1 MSFKTSR
8 RSFLKSTAVA
18 GAGVLVVSDLMAQE
32 SPNEKV
38 TFACVG
44 IGGKGSS
51 DSADAARFGQ
61 VVAFCDTNKNQLK
74 GGEKRFAGA
83 KAYEDFRVMFDEM
96 GDSFDAVTVST
107 ADHMHAPI
115 AAMAMRRGKHV
126 YCQKPLT
133 RTISE
138 ARKLAQLA
146 KENKVVTQMGN
157 QTTATTPSR
166 ECVALVQ
173 NGLIG
178 TVKKV
183 ISWSNRPV
191 WPQGGERGQGV
202 DVPDYL
208 NWECWIGTAP
218 MRPYVPG
225 AYDPFAW
232 RGWWD
237 FGCGALG
244 DMGCHQLSVLYRAT
258 DLKNPVSVQATTSG
272 HNGDSL
278 PKWSIIDFVFP
289 DTAERPGFVFQWL
302 DGGQRPDPE
311 LLQGEQM
318 SGSGF
323 LLIGDKGSMFSPDG
337 QGASRVIL
345 GPAKADEAAL
355 LEKIRP
361 QIRVANE
368 GHFGEFVEGIRLN
381 DPTFPMSNMITN
393 SGGLTETILLGNLA
407 VWAANNPEEQGEK
420 IEWDA
425 ANIRITGNPKER
437 ERLESLIYPKYREGY
452 TL

>member
-1 MSFKTSR
+1 MSLKTNR
-8 RSFLKSTAVA
+8 RTFLKSTAVA
-18 GAGVLVVSDLMAQE
+18 GAGVMIVSDLLAQE
-32 SPNEKV
+32 SPNEKIA
-38 TFACVG
+38 FACVG

-61 VVAFCDTNKNQLK
+61 VVAVCDTNRKQLK
-74 GGEKRFAGA
+74 GGEKRFPGC
-83 KAYEDFRVMFDEM
+83 KVYEDYRKMFDEM
-96 GDSFDAVTVST
+96 GKSIDAVTVST
-107 ADHMHAPI
+107 PDHMHAPI
-115 AAMAMRRGKHV
+115 AAMAMKLGKHV

-138 ARKLAQLA
+138 ARKLAQIA
-146 KENKVVTQMGN
+146 KENGVVTQMGN

-191 WPQGGERGQGV
+191 WPQGGERGPEAP
-202 DVPDYL
+202 VPDYL
-208 NWECWIGTAP
+208 NWDCWIGSAP
-218 MRPYVPG
+218 MRPFVNG

-258 DLKNPVSVQATTSG
+258 DLKNPVSVQAKTSG
-272 HNGDSL
+272 HNFDSL
-278 PKWSIIDFVFP
+278 PKWSVIDFVFP
-289 DTAERPGFVFQWL
+289 DTSERPGFVFTWL

-311 LLQGEQM
+311 LLEGETM

-323 LLIGDKGSMFSPDG
+323 LLIGDKGTMFSPDG
-337 QGASRVIL
+337 QGASRKIL
-345 GPAKADEAAL
+345 GPARDQEKAL
-355 LEKIRP
+355 LDKIRP
-361 QIRVANE
+361 EIRVASN
-368 GHFGEFVEGIRLN
+368 GHFGEFVEAVKMN
-381 DPTFPMSNMITN
+381 DPTFPMMNMITT

-407 VWAANNPEEQGEK
+407 VWAANKPEEMGEK

-425 ANIRITGNPKER
+425 ANLRLAGNPTDR
-437 ERLESLIYPKYREGY
+437 ERLESLIFPKYREGY
-452 TL
+452 TM